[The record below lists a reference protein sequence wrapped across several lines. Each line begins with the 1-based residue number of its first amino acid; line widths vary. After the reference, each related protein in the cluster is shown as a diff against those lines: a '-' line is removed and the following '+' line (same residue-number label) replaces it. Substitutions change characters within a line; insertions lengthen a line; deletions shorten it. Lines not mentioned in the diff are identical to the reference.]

1 MIDNICKFLAETFP
15 TDFASWLLGE
25 PIAFTKLEPSE
36 LSVEPIRADSVI
48 FLKSLRMILHIEF
61 QTDPNKNIPFR
72 MTDYL
77 LRLHRQFPDMEIYQV
92 VIYLTPSESPLVY
105 QTTFNLGGLSHQF
118 NVIRIWEQPT
128 EIFQQYQGLLPFA
141 ALSQTNNPEE
151 TLRLVARQIENI
163 EDKQVQSNVAAS
175 TAIISGIALNKE
187 IIQRLLRSEI
197 MKESVIYQE
206 ILLEGEAK
214 GLAKGEARGI
224 AKGEAKGKAETAR
237 QIALNMMQSNISG
250 DLVAQF
256 TGLSLKEV
264 QKLQKLSAQK
274 AQSPKSA
281 KTKRSPKT

>member
-61 QTDPNKNIPFR
+61 QTDPNKNISFR

-92 VIYLTPSESPLVY
+92 VIYLTPSESPFVY

-118 NVIRIWEQPT
+118 NVIRLWEQPT

-141 ALSQTNNPEE
+141 TLSQTNNPEE
-151 TLRLVARQIENI
+151 TLRQVAKQIEEI
-163 EDKQVQSNVAAS
+163 TDKQVQSNVAAS
-175 TAIISGIALNKE
+175 TAIISGILPSQHK
-187 IIQRLLRSEI
+187 IRHQ
-197 MKESVIYQE
+197 
-206 ILLEGEAK
+206 
-214 GLAKGEARGI
+214 
-224 AKGEAKGKAETAR
+224 
-237 QIALNMMQSNISG
+237 
-250 DLVAQF
+250 
-256 TGLSLKEV
+256 
-264 QKLQKLSAQK
+264 
-274 AQSPKSA
+274 
-281 KTKRSPKT
+281 

>member
-15 TDFASWLLGE
+15 TDFASWE
-25 PIAFTKLEPSE
+25 AIAFTKLEPSE

-118 NVIRIWEQPT
+118 NVIRLWEQPT

-141 ALSQTNNPEE
+141 TLSQTNNPEE
-151 TLRLVARQIENI
+151 TLRQVAKQIEEI
-163 EDKQVQSNVAAS
+163 TDKQVQSNVAAS

-206 ILLEGEAK
+206 ILLEGLTE
-214 GLAKGEARGI
+214 GEARGI
-224 AKGEAKGKAETAR
+224 AKGEAKGEANASNK
-237 QIALNMMQSNISG
+237 IALNMLRSNMSIE
-250 DLVAQF
+250 LIAQF
-256 TGLSLKEV
+256 TGLTLKQV
-264 QKLQKLSAQK
+264 QKLQKLSAKK
-274 AQSPKSA
+274 AQPPKSA
-281 KTKRSPKT
+281 KTKRSPKN